1 MRFKSPEKWT
11 NIYLVRPACFAD
23 LVFWS
28 TLYAVFMVVQ
38 KCGPVNWSGLIQI
51 EPILSDLNK
60 RKKSW
65 KVAENLPSSS
75 SVFRSTLYAVYM
87 VAQKCGP
94 VNSIL
99 GESVISSVREPFFR
113 GIYEHLFECQ
123 KCRLP
128 GPGIF
133 SQLFVL
139 KTDPGRAGRAL
150 KIRAEILLQ
159 VIVLVTL

>member
-1 MRFKSPEKWT
+1 MAK
-11 NIYLVRPACFAD
+11 
-23 LVFWS
+23 
-28 TLYAVFMVVQ
+28 
-38 KCGPVNWSGLIQI
+38 
-51 EPILSDLNK
+51 
-60 RKKSW
+60 
-65 KVAENLPSSS
+65 NLPSLS

-99 GESVISSVREPFFR
+99 GESVISSVSEPFFR

-139 KTDPGRAGRAL
+139 KTDTGRARRAL
-150 KIRAEILLQ
+150 KIKAEILLQ
-159 VIVLVTL
+159 VIVLVHI

>member
-1 MRFKSPEKWT
+1 MVLINTKLFKS
-11 NIYLVRPACFAD
+11 F
-23 LVFWS
+23 
-28 TLYAVFMVVQ
+28 
-38 KCGPVNWSGLIQI
+38 LIQCY
-51 EPILSDLNK
+51 LNFGAELIIPTSFTNLAPNLIMWIRERK
-60 RKKSW
+60 RKNEEKRKEIATLVWQTLKILIAIAKSW
-65 KVAENLPSSS
+65 KVGKNLPSSS

-128 GPGIF
+128 GPYF
-133 SQLFVL
+133 FPTFCFKNRPS
-139 KTDPGRAGRAL
+139 RA
-150 KIRAEILLQ
+150 K
-159 VIVLVTL
+159 